1 MGGGVRARRR
11 VAGAVAACLA
21 LATGAVAQTPLPRV
35 PPLPPAVPEQE
46 RRAPETPPLPTSAPF
61 DAPLD
66 RLAELMGTLAFM
78 RDLCGDG
85 DGPAWRDK
93 LQALIDAEGR
103 TGARVERLAGSFNRG
118 FQSYQL
124 VYRTCTPAA
133 QVVIDRAL
141 DEGSRI
147 AKELSVRFA
156 DD

>member
-1 MGGGVRARRR
+1 MLVG
-11 VAGAVAACLA
+11 
-21 LATGAVAQTPLPRV
+21 GAVAQTPLPRV
-35 PPLPPAVPEQE
+35 APLPPTILEQP
-46 RRAPETPPLPTSAPF
+46 RRPPDTPPTPTSAPF

-66 RLAELMGTLAFM
+66 HLAELMGTLAFM

-85 DGPAWRDK
+85 DGAAWRDK

-124 VYRTCTPAA
+124 TYRTCTPAA
-133 QVVIDRAL
+133 QLVIERSL

-147 AKELSVRFA
+147 AKDLSVRFVGE
-156 DD
+156 